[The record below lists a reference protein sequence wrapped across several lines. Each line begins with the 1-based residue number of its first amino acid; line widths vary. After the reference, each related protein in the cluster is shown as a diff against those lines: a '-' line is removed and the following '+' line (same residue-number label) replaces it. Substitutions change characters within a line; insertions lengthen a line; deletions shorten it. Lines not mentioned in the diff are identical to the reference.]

1 MAEVKRL
8 DCSSSVDAISSPTN
22 NAWFKMTSAIRR
34 ATKDAFEIELKD
46 RGIWGIFGFAFGHG
60 YSISFLPARASIV
73 FAVAEKEEDPNK
85 FKLLMHYEDPTF
97 SFVELHRALE
107 KLASGNTLL

>member
-8 DCSSSVDAISSPTN
+8 DCSSSVDAISSPPN

-34 ATKDAFEIELKD
+34 VMQDVYEIEIK
-46 RGIWGIFGFAFGHG
+46 RQGIWGIFGFVCGRG
-60 YSISFLPARASIV
+60 YSISFLRARASVILT
-73 FAVAEKEEDPNK
+73 VADDKQDLSK
-85 FKLLMHYEDPTF
+85 FKILMQYQDPTF

-107 KLASGNTLL
+107 TLASGNIPM